1 MFGREITHHFA
12 CRFLVTFQLLPAADV
27 VRISNIITLYMFLHF
42 DTLLKYNK
50 VPIIN
55 RGIDVSFLNSW
66 PVIIVPIVLPLQ

>member
-1 MFGREITHHFA
+1 
-12 CRFLVTFQLLPAADV
+12 
-27 VRISNIITLYMFLHF
+27 MFLHF
-42 DTLLKYNK
+42 NTLLKYNK